1 MLLSV
6 RTAPLYILLLTL
18 PYMAAAQTAQHDDH
32 INNILTETS
41 IQEQIEEITSEV
53 KEEIKAN
60 PFNMPKQ
67 QMDRTLSRFEQA
79 YNADQLMKQVQQTF
93 NEEFEQSPAEATLQ
107 WLNEDKTQII
117 LNEKNRFYSLQGKR
131 ERIVRR
137 YELEQDSLSSK
148 RKNIIHNL
156 IEAQSAKESELQS
169 RTIIFRSILSAFNKI
184 SNRGLPDSSIDEIV
198 QNFKKQIEPQME
210 QEVFERL
217 SIMYYT
223 IDDQSLANYRSFY
236 QSKPGQWLSAT
247 TSKAIHQALQSAA
260 DEFNQSLTDT
270 E

>member
-79 YNADQLMKQVQQTF
+79 YNADQLINQVPPIF
-93 NEEFEQSPAEATLQ
+93 HAEFAASAAEASWQ
-107 WLNEDKTQII
+107 
-117 LNEKNRFYSLQGKR
+117 
-131 ERIVRR
+131 
-137 YELEQDSLSSK
+137 
-148 RKNIIHNL
+148 
-156 IEAQSAKESELQS
+156 
-169 RTIIFRSILSAFNKI
+169 
-184 SNRGLPDSSIDEIV
+184 
-198 QNFKKQIEPQME
+198 
-210 QEVFERL
+210 
-217 SIMYYT
+217 
-223 IDDQSLANYRSFY
+223 
-236 QSKPGQWLSAT
+236 
-247 TSKAIHQALQSAA
+247 
-260 DEFNQSLTDT
+260 
-270 E
+270 